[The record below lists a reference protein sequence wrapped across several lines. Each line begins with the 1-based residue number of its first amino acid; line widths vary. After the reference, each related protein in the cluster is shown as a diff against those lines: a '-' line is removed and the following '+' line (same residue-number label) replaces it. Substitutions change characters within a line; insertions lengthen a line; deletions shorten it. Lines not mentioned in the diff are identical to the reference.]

1 MNPASDQLDLDP
13 AASTRSCQ
21 ERSAVNAGTQSRPAR
36 ARHARSPSDNPAR
49 RVADKSSPTFWAL
62 RSIRDVL
69 MATKNVLILRRPR
82 SGCLEGRTALTQP
95 IVDSFTSSLRVG
107 EDRRNLLFG

>member
-1 MNPASDQLDLDP
+1 MS
-13 AASTRSCQ
+13 
-21 ERSAVNAGTQSRPAR
+21 
-36 ARHARSPSDNPAR
+36 
-49 RVADKSSPTFWAL
+49 
-62 RSIRDVL
+62 L